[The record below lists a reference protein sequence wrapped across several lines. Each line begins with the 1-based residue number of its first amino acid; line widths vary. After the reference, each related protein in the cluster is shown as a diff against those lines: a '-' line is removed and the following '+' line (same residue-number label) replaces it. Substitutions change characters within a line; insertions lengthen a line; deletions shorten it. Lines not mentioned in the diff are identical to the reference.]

1 MKLAL
6 AQINV
11 TVGDLTGNAEKIFK
25 FYQYAVSQGAELVIF
40 PELALTGYP
49 PQDLLLHE
57 AFLKKA
63 EQVLEN
69 LKQSIDQVPV
79 LLGTVT
85 RNEVRPG
92 RPLFNSAV
100 LLQKGEVK
108 QIFHKRLLPTYD
120 VFDEDRY
127 FEPGKSSDY
136 FECQGKRIGVSI
148 CEDIWND
155 KDFWKDRRYAKDPIE
170 ELKQKG
176 CELIVNLSA
185 SPWHWQ
191 KEKVR
196 YEMLKTVATGEKIA
210 VALCNLLGGNDQLIF
225 DGHSVCFNATGECLA
240 QAKGFEEEL
249 ILVDMTKDVSEVE
262 LGDNFENLFKALVLG
277 TRDYVQKCG
286 FQKVLIGLSGG
297 IDSALVAVIA
307 AEALGA
313 ENVMGVSLPSRFSSE
328 GSLLDAESLAKNL
341 GIAYEVISIEEPFQS
356 VQRQCAKIFD
366 SLPWDV
372 TEENMQSRLRGLVLM
387 ALSNKFSSLVL
398 TTGNKSEL
406 AVGYCTLY
414 GDMCGA
420 LAVLADVPKTKVYE
434 LARWI
439 NREKEI
445 IPKASITKAP
455 SAELRADQTDQDTL
469 PPYEVLD
476 EVLGR
481 YVEHNQSFEMMTQA
495 GLEPNLVKTIM
506 RWVTINEY
514 KRQQAALGLKVTSR
528 AFGRGRRM
536 PIAHRF
542 REV

>member
-6 AQINV
+6 AQINT
-11 TVGDLTGNAEKIFK
+11 TVGDLAGNAEKVLK
-25 FYQYAVSQGAELVIF
+25 FYQQAVLQGAELVVF

-57 AFLKKA
+57 AFLQKA
-63 EQVLEN
+63 EQTLAGLQKAIGE
-69 LKQSIDQVPV
+69 VPALV
-79 LLGTVT
+79 GTIKK
-85 RNEVRPG
+85 NESRPG
-92 RPLFNSAV
+92 RPLFNAAV
-100 LLQKGEVK
+100 LLQDGDIKKV
-108 QIFHKRLLPTYD
+108 FHKRLLPTYD

-136 FECQGKRIGVSI
+136 FEWQGKRVGVSI

-155 KDFWKDRRYAKDPIE
+155 KDFWKDRRYVKDPIE

-176 CELIVNLSA
+176 CTLIVNLSA

-196 YEMLKTVATGEKIA
+196 YEMLKTVAKGEKIS
-210 VALCNLLGGNDQLIF
+210 VVLCNLVGGNDQLVF

-240 QAKGFEEEL
+240 QAKGFEEQL
-249 ILVDMTKDVSEVE
+249 VMVDMEQRTDVQ
-262 LGDNFENLFKALVLG
+262 LGDGLENLFQALVLG

-286 FQKVLIGLSGG
+286 FQKVVLGLSGG

-307 AEALGA
+307 VHALGA

-328 GSLLDAESLAKNL
+328 GSLSDAEILTKNL
-341 GIAYEVISIEEPFQS
+341 GIIYKVIPIEESFQS
-356 VQRQCAKIFD
+356 VQKQCAKVFEE
-366 SLPWDV
+366 LPWDV
-372 TEENMQSRLRGLVLM
+372 TEENMQSRLRGLILM
-387 ALSNKFSSLVL
+387 ALSNKFHFLVL

-439 NREKEI
+439 NREKET
-445 IPKASITKAP
+445 IPQASITKAP
-455 SAELRADQTDQDTL
+455 SAELRPDQTDQDTL
-469 PPYEVLD
+469 PPYEILD
-476 EVLGR
+476 EVLTR
-481 YVEHNQSFEMMTQA
+481 YVEHNQSFENMVQA
-495 GLEPNLVKTIM
+495 GLEPNLVKKIM

-542 REV
+542 HEV

>member
-6 AQINV
+6 AQINT
-11 TVGDLTGNAEKIFK
+11 TVGDLAGNAEKILK
-25 FYQYAVSQGAELVIF
+25 FYQQAVLQGAELVVF

-57 AFLKKA
+57 AFLQKA
-63 EQVLEN
+63 EQTLADLQKAIAE
-69 LKQSIDQVPV
+69 VPA
-79 LLGTVT
+79 LLGTIIK
-85 RNEVRPG
+85 NESRPG

-100 LLQKGEVK
+100 LLQDGDIK
-108 QIFHKRLLPTYD
+108 QVFHKRLLPTYD

-155 KDFWKDRRYAKDPIE
+155 KDFWKDRRYVKDPIE

-176 CELIVNLSA
+176 CTLIVNLSA

-196 YEMLKTVATGEKIA
+196 YEMLKTVAKGEKVSI
-210 VALCNLLGGNDQLIF
+210 ALCNLVGGNDQLVF
-225 DGHSVCFNATGECLA
+225 DGHSVCFNAAVECLV
-240 QAKGFEEEL
+240 QVKGFEEEL
-249 ILVDMTKDVSEVE
+249 VMVDMEQRRDVQ
-262 LGDNFENLFKALVLG
+262 LGDGLENLFQALVLG
-277 TRDYVQKCG
+277 SRDYVQKCG
-286 FQKVLIGLSGG
+286 FQKVVLGLSGG

-307 AEALGA
+307 VHALGA

-328 GSLLDAESLAKNL
+328 GSLSDAEILAKNL
-341 GIAYEVISIEEPFQS
+341 GIAYEVIPIEESFQS
-356 VQRQCAKIFD
+356 VQKQCAKVFKE
-366 SLPWDV
+366 LPWDV
-372 TEENMQSRLRGLVLM
+372 TEENMQSRLRGLILM
-387 ALSNKFSSLVL
+387 ALSNKFHSLVL

-420 LAVLADVPKTKVYE
+420 LAVLADVPKMKVYE
-434 LARWI
+434 LARWV
-439 NREKEI
+439 NREKEM
-445 IPKASITKAP
+445 IPQASITKAP
-455 SAELRADQTDQDTL
+455 SAELRPDQTDQDTL
-469 PPYEVLD
+469 PPYEILD
-476 EVLGR
+476 EVLTR
-481 YVEHNQSFEMMTQA
+481 YVENNQSFENMVQA
-495 GLEPNLVKTIM
+495 GLEPNLVKKII